1 MTVDTS
7 TREKEIN
14 RVTLVGFVVNLILS
28 AAKLAAGILGR
39 SGAMVADAIH
49 SFSDM
54 ATDIVVI
61 VFARISS
68 KPKDDGHDYG
78 HGKYETLAT
87 IIISLALAAVGIGI
101 LSSSIG
107 SIRTILEGGTLPR
120 PGAVALVAAVVSI
133 VAKEILYRYT
143 VRVGRRIDSP
153 SVIANAWHHRSDALS
168 SLGTL
173 AGIGCAYFL
182 GEKWRI
188 ADPIAALLVAVFIFK
203 IALDLIRTGLGELLE
218 KSLPADVEQEILS
231 IVTANPEIRSPHN
244 LRTRRI
250 GASIA
255 IEVHVRVDGA
265 MSVAHSHALTVDIEH
280 RLRARFGAGT
290 RQQRRTPAPPRDAP
304 PPREGSPARQHLRDG
319 SSARRD
325 LRSTGPPL
333 DGPTRPRTT
342 AFPHDSTP
350 FAGTSRRPHENP
362 HDGPTKTRTTAPRT
376 WHGVWVFTAR
386 EESFLRR
393 RQSDEKRKKFGFSE
407 KNTYLATQN
416 VCRTPVSE
424 RAKAHKDKTI
434 NTKKDCLS
442 EENSTL
448 SN

>member
-7 TREKEIN
+7 TREKEIY

-153 SVIANAWHHRSDALS
+153 SVVANAWHHRSDALS

-290 RQQRRTPAPPRDAP
+290 MIAIHV
-304 PPREGSPARQHLRDG
+304 E
-319 SSARRD
+319 
-325 LRSTGPPL
+325 
-333 DGPTRPRTT
+333 
-342 AFPHDSTP
+342 P
-350 FAGTSRRPHENP
+350 F
-362 HDGPTKTRTTAPRT
+362 K
-376 WHGVWVFTAR
+376 
-386 EESFLRR
+386 
-393 RQSDEKRKKFGFSE
+393 
-407 KNTYLATQN
+407 
-416 VCRTPVSE
+416 
-424 RAKAHKDKTI
+424 
-434 NTKKDCLS
+434 
-442 EENSTL
+442 
-448 SN
+448 

>member
-7 TREKEIN
+7 TREKEIY

-173 AGIGCAYFL
+173 AGVGCAYFL

-290 RQQRRTPAPPRDAP
+290 MIAIHV
-304 PPREGSPARQHLRDG
+304 E
-319 SSARRD
+319 
-325 LRSTGPPL
+325 PL
-333 DGPTRPRTT
+333 
-342 AFPHDSTP
+342 
-350 FAGTSRRPHENP
+350 
-362 HDGPTKTRTTAPRT
+362 K
-376 WHGVWVFTAR
+376 
-386 EESFLRR
+386 
-393 RQSDEKRKKFGFSE
+393 
-407 KNTYLATQN
+407 
-416 VCRTPVSE
+416 
-424 RAKAHKDKTI
+424 
-434 NTKKDCLS
+434 
-442 EENSTL
+442 
-448 SN
+448 

>member
-7 TREKEIN
+7 TREKEIY

-78 HGKYETLAT
+78 HGKYETFAT

-290 RQQRRTPAPPRDAP
+290 MIAIHV
-304 PPREGSPARQHLRDG
+304 E
-319 SSARRD
+319 
-325 LRSTGPPL
+325 
-333 DGPTRPRTT
+333 
-342 AFPHDSTP
+342 P
-350 FAGTSRRPHENP
+350 F
-362 HDGPTKTRTTAPRT
+362 K
-376 WHGVWVFTAR
+376 
-386 EESFLRR
+386 
-393 RQSDEKRKKFGFSE
+393 
-407 KNTYLATQN
+407 
-416 VCRTPVSE
+416 
-424 RAKAHKDKTI
+424 
-434 NTKKDCLS
+434 
-442 EENSTL
+442 
-448 SN
+448 